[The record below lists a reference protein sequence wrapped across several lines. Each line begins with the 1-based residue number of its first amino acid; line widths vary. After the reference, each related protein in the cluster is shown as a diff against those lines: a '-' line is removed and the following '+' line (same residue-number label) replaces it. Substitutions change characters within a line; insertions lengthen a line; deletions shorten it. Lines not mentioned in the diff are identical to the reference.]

1 MLKPMLPKLERW
13 VVQGVKLRQKRSH
26 NKTLVLLI
34 RLLLVTL
41 YSLAGS
47 PVEIINLV
55 QGDDRLHES
64 EEGLSND
71 QVHQQGNEKRRMET
85 NGEGSL
91 HSFTEGFELD

>member
-1 MLKPMLPKLERW
+1 MVALA
-13 VVQGVKLRQKRSH
+13 VRS
-26 NKTLVLLI
+26 LVLRSLGFGSTCFATVPVL
-34 RLLLVTL
+34 RVFLCV
-41 YSLAGS
+41 LAGS

-91 HSFTEGFELD
+91 HSFTEGFKLD